1 VNTYL
6 AGSLVRVATYTGTP
20 DNPAGGFRDENGDL
34 ADPTAVTLTYRP
46 GTGQQLVT
54 VTYPDT
60 PVERDGTGLYHAD
73 LDTTPATASSPWTYE
88 WTGTGAVQA
97 PAANAFIVDVPYL

>member
-6 AGSLVRVATYTGTP
+6 RGALVRVATYTGP
-20 DNPAGGFRDENGDL
+20 VDNPAGGFRDANGDL
-34 ADPTAVTLTYRP
+34 ADPTVVTLTYRP
-46 GTGQQLVT
+46 GTGQELVT
-54 VTYPDT
+54 VTYPAS
-60 PVERDGTGLYHAD
+60 PVERDATGLYHAD
-73 LDTTPATASSPWTYE
+73 LDTTPALASLPWTYE